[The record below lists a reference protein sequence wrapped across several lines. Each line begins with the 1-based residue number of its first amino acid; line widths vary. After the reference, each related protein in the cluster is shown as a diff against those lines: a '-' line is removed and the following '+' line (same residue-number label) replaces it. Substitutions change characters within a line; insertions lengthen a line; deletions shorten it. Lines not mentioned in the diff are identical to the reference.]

1 MKTPTIPTLL
11 GPDGM
16 TSLREYAGYH
26 GGGSGFGGQL
36 RAWNPPGE
44 SVDAALL
51 PNFTRGNARADD
63 LVRNNGY
70 AANAIQL
77 HQDHIVGSFFRLS
90 HRPSWR
96 YLGIGEEEA
105 RAFSR
110 EVEAAW
116 KEFAEDDCCCIDVE
130 RKRTFTMMIREGV
143 AMHAFNGELFVQA
156 TWDTSPSRLFRTQ
169 FRMVSPKRIS
179 NPNNTGDSRNCRAGV
194 QINDSGAALGYYVS
208 EDGYPGWMPQ
218 KWTWIPRELPGGRAS
233 FIHVFEPVEDGQTRG
248 ANVFYSVMEQMKMLD
263 TLQNTQLQ
271 SAIVKAMYAA
281 TIESELDTQSA
292 MDFILGA
299 NSQEQR
305 ERLTG
310 WIGEIA
316 AYYAAA
322 PVRLG
327 GAKVPHLMPGDSLNL
342 QTAQDT
348 DNGYSVFEQSL
359 LRYIAAGLGVSYEQL
374 SRNYAQMSYST
385 ARASANESWAYFMGR
400 RKFVASRQASQMFL
414 CWLEEA
420 IVRRVVTLPSKARFS
435 FQEARSAWGNCDW
448 IGSGRMAIDGLKEV
462 QEAVMLIEAGLSTYE
477 KECAKRGDD
486 YQEIFAQQVRETMER
501 RAAGLKPPAWAA
513 AAFESGCDNQQ
524 RRRRVTA
531 ELRNLPHIASM
542 AFNEPLML
550 EPAYARVFFCALAG
564 QLGISRLTDAVSGDS
579 LTAQEAL
586 ATLALSGDDDGP
598 RQARSYQVM
607 NGIAV
612 LPVSGTLVSRTRAL
626 QPYSGMTGYNGII
639 ARLQQAASDPMV
651 DGILLDMD
659 TPGGMVAG
667 AFDCADIIARVRD
680 IKPVWALANDM
691 NCSAGQLLA
700 SAASRRLVTQ
710 TARTGSIGV
719 MMAHS
724 NYGAALE
731 KQGVEITLIYSGSH
745 KVDGNPYSHL
755 PDDVRETLQSRMD
768 ATRRMF
774 AQKVSAYTGLS
785 VQAVLD
791 TEAAVYSGQE
801 AIDAGLADELVNSTD
816 AITVM
821 RDALD
826 ARKSRLSG
834 GRMTKET
841 QSTTVSA
848 TASQADVTDV
858 VPATEGE
865 NASAAQP
872 DVNAQITAAVAAEN
886 SRIMGILNCEE
897 AHGREEQARV
907 LAETP
912 GMTVE
917 TARRILAAAPQSAQ
931 ARSDTAL
938 DRLMQGAPAP
948 LAAGNPASDAV
959 NDLLNTPV

>member
-1 MKTPTIPTLL
+1 M
-11 GPDGM
+11 
-16 TSLREYAGYH
+16 
-26 GGGSGFGGQL
+26 
-36 RAWNPPGE
+36 
-44 SVDAALL
+44 
-51 PNFTRGNARADD
+51 
-63 LVRNNGY
+63 
-70 AANAIQL
+70 
-77 HQDHIVGSFFRLS
+77 
-90 HRPSWR
+90 
-96 YLGIGEEEA
+96 
-105 RAFSR
+105 
-110 EVEAAW
+110 
-116 KEFAEDDCCCIDVE
+116 
-130 RKRTFTMMIREGV
+130 
-143 AMHAFNGELFVQA
+143 
-156 TWDTSPSRLFRTQ
+156 
-169 FRMVSPKRIS
+169 
-179 NPNNTGDSRNCRAGV
+179 
-194 QINDSGAALGYYVS
+194 
-208 EDGYPGWMPQ
+208 
-218 KWTWIPRELPGGRAS
+218 
-233 FIHVFEPVEDGQTRG
+233 
-248 ANVFYSVMEQMKMLD
+248 
-263 TLQNTQLQ
+263 
-271 SAIVKAMYAA
+271 
-281 TIESELDTQSA
+281 
-292 MDFILGA
+292 
-299 NSQEQR
+299 
-305 ERLTG
+305 
-310 WIGEIA
+310 
-316 AYYAAA
+316 
-322 PVRLG
+322 
-327 GAKVPHLMPGDSLNL
+327 
-342 QTAQDT
+342 
-348 DNGYSVFEQSL
+348 
-359 LRYIAAGLGVSYEQL
+359 
-374 SRNYAQMSYST
+374 
-385 ARASANESWAYFMGR
+385 
-400 RKFVASRQASQMFL
+400 
-414 CWLEEA
+414 
-420 IVRRVVTLPSKARFS
+420 
-435 FQEARSAWGNCDW
+435 
-448 IGSGRMAIDGLKEV
+448 
-462 QEAVMLIEAGLSTYE
+462 
-477 KECAKRGDD
+477 
-486 YQEIFAQQVRETMER
+486 
-501 RAAGLKPPAWAA
+501 
-513 AAFESGCDNQQ
+513 
-524 RRRRVTA
+524 TA

-680 IKPVWALANDM
+680 IKPVWALATPGGMVAGAFDCADIIARVRDIKPVWALANDI

-872 DVNAQITAAVAAEN
+872 DVNAQITSAVAAEN